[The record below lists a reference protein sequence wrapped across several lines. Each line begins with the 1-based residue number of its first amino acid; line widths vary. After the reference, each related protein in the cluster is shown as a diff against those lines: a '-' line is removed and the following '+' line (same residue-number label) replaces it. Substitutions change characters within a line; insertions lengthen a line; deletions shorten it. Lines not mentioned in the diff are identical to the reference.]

1 MIVEKCNSLEN
12 VDEYEEESVFV
23 LIVLI
28 LFLFFFLNKEKN
40 I

>member
-23 LIVLI
+23 LI